1 MGYATVDSIDTLSN
15 MLRLLAI
22 RSVVLPFIKL
32 VWRLLLDKRVPVFTK
47 TIPLLAVA
55 YIISPYDFIADWRPV
70 LGQFDDLIVTV
81 ILFILFILASPRYVV
96 LDQTFGRKLRKMQ
109 DEQGLGG
116 QNPFNFGNPHNPN
129 QDEPTGGKTV
139 DAEFRYVDN
148 EQIEDSDEEK

>member
-1 MGYATVDSIDTLSN
+1 MSYATVDSIGTLSN
-15 MLRLLAI
+15 MFRLLAI
-22 RSVVLPFIKL
+22 RSVVLPFLKL
-32 VWRLLLDKRVPVFTK
+32 VWRLLLDRRVPVFTK
-47 TIPLLAVA
+47 TIPFLAIA

-81 ILFILFILASPRYVV
+81 ILFLLFIVASPRHVV
-96 LDQTFGRKLRKMQ
+96 IDQTIGRKLRKMQ

-116 QNPFNFGNPHNPN
+116 QNPFDFGNHQNPN
-129 QDEPTGGKTV
+129 QDEPTDAKTV

>member
-1 MGYATVDSIDTLSN
+1 MADAIDESVDTLSN
-15 MLRLLAI
+15 MFRLLAI
-22 RSVVLPFIKL
+22 RSVVLPFLKL
-32 VWRLLLDKRVPVFTK
+32 VWRLLLDRRVPVFTK
-47 TIPLLAVA
+47 TIPFLAIA

-81 ILFILFILASPRYVV
+81 ILFLLFIVASPRHVV
-96 LDQTFGRKLRKMQ
+96 IDQTIGRKLRKMQ

-116 QNPFNFGNPHNPN
+116 QNPFDFGNHQNPN
-129 QDEPTGGKTV
+129 QDEPTDAKTV